1 MIYIDNMIGPSGFFL
16 PNSSEGRHNNSDNLE
31 LIHTSKDGFSE
42 LYRGCKNGRFFV
54 YKALKKEYRG
64 NPLYEELLRKDF
76 NIGFSLNHPGICQYY
91 GMVEYPSLGNCII
104 MDWIDGQT
112 LENLIRNGRIDSRLT
127 KKIICEICDALEYIH
142 RKQIIHRDLKPEN
155 VMITNNGHNVKI
167 IDFGLSD
174 TDSYNILKAPAG
186 TRLYASP
193 ELIAGE
199 VVDCRT
205 DIWSLGLIINELSSR
220 YSHVSS
226 KCTHRDL
233 SKRYTSVNEVHKA
246 ILKEPARKF
255 RNLTVGAL
263 TIGALISVAFLL
275 SHIGSEIDEND
286 IAPEIEVT
294 IEPESQTEQEIN
306 RSDSTTAQPLAP
318 TPSKKPASKPSSE
331 ITDESLDADAL
342 DDMFKNA
349 SDLIL

>member
-1 MIYIDNMIGPSGFFL
+1 MIGPSGFFI
-16 PNSSEGRHNNSDNLE
+16 PNFSEGAHKHSDNLE

-193 ELIAGE
+193 ELLAGE
-199 VVDCRT
+199 GVDCRT
-205 DIWSLGLIINELSSR
+205 DIWSLGLIIRELSPKYSR
-220 YSHVSS
+220 ISS
-226 KCTHRDL
+226 KCTRRDITE
-233 SKRYTSVNEVHKA
+233 RYVSANEVHKA

-255 RNLTVGAL
+255 RNSAVGVLA
-263 TIGALISVAFLL
+263 IGALASIAFILL
-275 SHIGSEIDEND
+275 YKGSAIDEND
-286 IAPEIEVT
+286 ITPEIEVIAET
-294 IEPESQTEQEIN
+294 ESQTGQEIN
-306 RSDSTTAQPLAP
+306 KPDSTTVEQLAP
-318 TPSKKPASKPSSE
+318 TPSKKPASKSSSDNA
-331 ITDESLDADAL
+331 DESLDADAL

>member
-1 MIYIDNMIGPSGFFL
+1 MIGPSGFFI
-16 PNSSEGRHNNSDNLE
+16 PNFSEGAHKHSDNLE

-155 VMITNNGHNVKI
+155 IMITNNGHNVKI

-226 KCTHRDL
+226 KCTHRDI

-342 DDMFKNA
+342 DNMFKNA

>member
-1 MIYIDNMIGPSGFFL
+1 MIGPSGFFI
-16 PNSSEGRHNNSDNLE
+16 PNFSEGAHKHSDNLE

-155 VMITNNGHNVKI
+155 IMITNNGHNVKI

-193 ELIAGE
+193 ELLAGE
-199 VVDCRT
+199 GVDCRT
-205 DIWSLGLIINELSSR
+205 DIWSLGLIIRELSPKYSR
-220 YSHVSS
+220 ISS
-226 KCTHRDL
+226 KCTRRDITE
-233 SKRYTSVNEVHKA
+233 RYVSANEVHKA

-255 RNLTVGAL
+255 RNLTVGVLA
-263 TIGALISVAFLL
+263 IGALASIAFILL
-275 SHIGSEIDEND
+275 YKGSAIDEND
-286 IAPEIEVT
+286 ITPEIEVIAET
-294 IEPESQTEQEIN
+294 ESQTGQEIN
-306 RSDSTTAQPLAP
+306 KPDSTTVEQLAP
-318 TPSKKPASKPSSE
+318 TPSKKPASKSSSDNA
-331 ITDESLDADAL
+331 DESLDADAL
-342 DDMFKNA
+342 DNMFKNA

>member
-1 MIYIDNMIGPSGFFL
+1 MIGPSGFFI
-16 PNSSEGRHNNSDNLE
+16 PNFSEGAHKHSDNLE

-155 VMITNNGHNVKI
+155 IMITNNGHNIKI

-174 TDSYNILKAPAG
+174 TDSYSILKAPAG

-193 ELIAGE
+193 ELITGE
-199 VVDCRT
+199 GVDCRT
-205 DIWSLGLIINELSSR
+205 DIWSLGLIISELSPR
-220 YSHVSS
+220 YSSISS

-233 SKRYTSVNEVHKA
+233 AKRYASANEVHKA

-255 RNLTVGAL
+255 RNLTVGVLA
-263 TIGALISVAFLL
+263 IGALASIAFILL
-275 SHIGSEIDEND
+275 YKGSAIDEND
-286 IAPEIEVT
+286 ITPEIEVIAET
-294 IEPESQTEQEIN
+294 ESQTGQEIN
-306 RSDSTTAQPLAP
+306 KPDSTTVEQLAP
-318 TPSKKPASKPSSE
+318 TPSKKPASKSSSDNA
-331 ITDESLDADAL
+331 DESLDADAL
-342 DDMFKNA
+342 DNMFKNA

>member
-1 MIYIDNMIGPSGFFL
+1 MIGPSGFFI
-16 PNSSEGRHNNSDNLE
+16 PNFSEGAHKHSDNLE

-64 NPLYEELLRKDF
+64 NPLYEELLKKDF

-91 GMVEYPSLGNCII
+91 GIVDYPSLGNCII

-112 LENLIRNGRIDSRLT
+112 LENLIHVGRIDSRLT

-155 VMITNNGHNVKI
+155 IMITNNGHNVKI

-199 VVDCRT
+199 GVDCRT
-205 DIWSLGLIINELSSR
+205 DIWSLGLIISELTPR
-220 YSHVSS
+220 YSSISS
-226 KCTHRDL
+226 KCTHRDIV
-233 SKRYTSVNEVHKA
+233 KRYASANEVHKA

-255 RNLTVGAL
+255 RNFAAGVLA
-263 TIGALISVAFLL
+263 IGVLASIAFML
-275 SHIGSEIDEND
+275 SHKGSEIDEND
-286 IAPEIEVT
+286 TAPEIGV
-294 IEPESQTEQEIN
+294 IAAAESQTGQEIG
-306 RSDSTTAQPLAP
+306 RPDSTTAEPSAP
-318 TPSKKPASKPSSE
+318 TPSKKPASKPSSDS
-331 ITDESLDADAL
+331 TDESLDADAL
-342 DDMFKNA
+342 DNMFKNA

>member
-1 MIYIDNMIGPSGFFL
+1 MIGPSGFFI
-16 PNSSEGRHNNSDNLE
+16 PNFSEGAHKHSDNLE
-31 LIHTSKDGFSE
+31 LIHISKDGFSE

-193 ELIAGE
+193 ELLAGE
-199 VVDCRT
+199 GVDCRT
-205 DIWSLGLIINELSSR
+205 DIWSLGLIIRELSPKYSR
-220 YSHVSS
+220 ISS
-226 KCTHRDL
+226 KCTRRDITE
-233 SKRYTSVNEVHKA
+233 RYVSANEVHKA

-255 RNLTVGAL
+255 RNSAVGVLA
-263 TIGALISVAFLL
+263 IGALASIAFILL
-275 SHIGSEIDEND
+275 YKGSAIDEND
-286 IAPEIEVT
+286 ITPEIEVIAET
-294 IEPESQTEQEIN
+294 ESQTGQEIN
-306 RSDSTTAQPLAP
+306 KPDSTTVEQLAP

-342 DDMFKNA
+342 DNMFKNA

>member
-54 YKALKKEYRG
+54 FKALKKEYRG

-155 VMITNNGHNVKI
+155 IMITNNGHNVKI